1 MPGLASQNTDHNP
14 APSAW
19 LPLNPVRGGQMPL
32 LTPLVYLFA
41 RSDPYTHFTGP
52 RSVNPTTTHFPCSIP
67 GSPCYQLA
75 STHPSPDSI
84 RTPST
89 IGCAHRVQVASSTRL
104 FTPLALRRVA
114 LIQSAPTALPASF
127 IDSDLASAGVCL
139 WDYTNKRRPWSGRR

>member
-19 LPLNPVRGGQMPL
+19 LPLNPFEGGKCRCLPHWL
-32 LTPLVYLFA
+32 ICLRVLT
-41 RSDPYTHFTGP
+41 PYTHFTGP

-75 STHPSPDSI
+75 STHPSSDSI
-84 RTPST
+84 RIPWT
-89 IGCAHRVQVASSTRL
+89 IGCAHRVQAASSTRL

-114 LIQSAPTALPASF
+114 LSQSAPAALPASF
-127 IDSDLASAGVCL
+127 IDSDSASAGVCL
-139 WDYTNKRRPWSGRR
+139 WDYTNKHRPWSDRR